1 MAKTKK
7 TPKAPT
13 DPTVPTGPLKEHPE
27 APKAPEEQ
35 PETPEEQPKTPEE
48 QPKTP
53 KEQPKADEP
62 KQPKEQPKAPETP
75 AKLPQSRLFK
85 GTLGI
90 VTVLLLRLVVGGV
103 FAFSGFAKAI
113 DPWGSVYKFGEYF
126 TAFGLADLDW
136 SLLFL
141 AISAGTIEFALGVFM
156 IFGIYRRFTPA
167 MMLLAMLVMLPVT
180 GYLAFTDA
188 VPDCGCF
195 GDALVLSN
203 WSTFAKNVLLTPL
216 ILYLCAYNRFVKN
229 VYGFAVQWMVAFLS
243 MAYALVL
250 AFIGFYMQPLIDF
263 RPYPVGAPVVSL
275 YEPSDEPEFIFT
287 YEKNGVKQSF
297 TIDSLPDDT
306 WTYID
311 RQQIHGTKRSD
322 VPDAIAIT
330 TLDGTPADSV
340 LLHSGEQVLL
350 LFPDLNNV
358 GIAYTYLINEM
369 YDYARSHGIDV
380 VGLTS
385 ADAHAVA
392 EWNDLSMA
400 SYALYS
406 IDDSTLKMI
415 ARGNPAV
422 VYLRDGHVVWKRTLQ
437 SISME
442 YITNERD
449 MEGIGSDF
457 NQGRW
462 LKGLSLGYA
471 VLMVLVLIV
480 NRTHLLVMFSWRRL
494 FRRPKQP
501 KSPKN

>member
-1 MAKTKK
+1 MAKTEKK
-7 TPKAPT
+7 PEAL
-13 DPTVPTGPLKEHPE
+13 DPATPTGPQKEQPE
-27 APKAPEEQ
+27 APEEQ
-35 PETPEEQPKTPEE
+35 PTPEVKPEQQPE
-48 QPKTP
+48 
-53 KEQPKADEP
+53 
-62 KQPKEQPKAPETP
+62 APETP

-85 GTLGI
+85 GSRGI
-90 VTVLLLRLVVGGV
+90 VTVLLLRLATGGV

-113 DPWGSVYKFGEYF
+113 DPWGSVYKFGEYLS
-126 TAFGLADLDW
+126 AFGLADLDW

-141 AISAGTIEFALGVFM
+141 AISAGTIEFALGIFM

-167 MMLLAMLVMLPVT
+167 MMLLAMLVLLPLT
-180 GYLAFTDA
+180 GYLAITDA

-263 RPYPVGAPVVSL
+263 RPYPVGAPIVSL
-275 YEPSDEPEFIFT
+275 YEPSDEPEFVFT

-311 RQQIHGTKRSD
+311 RRPIHGTKRSD
-322 VPDAIAIT
+322 APDAIAIT
-330 TLDGTPADSV
+330 SLDGTPADSV
-340 LLHSGEQVLL
+340 LLSSGEQILL
-350 LFPDLNNV
+350 LFPDLDKV

-442 YITNERD
+442 FITNERD

-457 NQGRW
+457 NQDRW

-471 VLMVLVLIV
+471 LLMALVLIV

>member
-1 MAKTKK
+1 MAKTEKK
-7 TPKAPT
+7 PKAL
-13 DPTVPTGPLKEHPE
+13 DPATPTGPQKEQPE
-27 APKAPEEQ
+27 APEQQPTPEVKPEQQ
-35 PETPEEQPKTPEE
+35 PE
-48 QPKTP
+48 
-53 KEQPKADEP
+53 
-62 KQPKEQPKAPETP
+62 APETP

-85 GTLGI
+85 GSRGI
-90 VTVLLLRLVVGGV
+90 VTVLLLRLATGGV

-113 DPWGSVYKFGEYF
+113 DPWGSVYKFGEYLS
-126 TAFGLADLDW
+126 AFGLADLDW

-141 AISAGTIEFALGVFM
+141 AISAGTIEFALGIFM

-167 MMLLAMLVMLPVT
+167 MMLLAMLVLLPVT
-180 GYLAFTDA
+180 GYLAITDA

-243 MAYALVL
+243 MAYALAL

-263 RPYPVGAPVVSL
+263 RPYPVGAPIVSL
-275 YEPSDEPEFIFT
+275 YEPSDEPEFVFT
-287 YEKNGVKQSF
+287 YEKNGMKQSF

-311 RQQIHGTKRSD
+311 RRLIHGTKRSNA
-322 VPDAIAIT
+322 PDAIAIT

-340 LLHSGEQVLL
+340 LLSSGEQILL
-350 LFPDLNNV
+350 LFPDLDKV

-385 ADAHAVA
+385 ADAHTVA
-392 EWNDLSMA
+392 EWDDLSMA
-400 SYALYS
+400 SYTLYS

-422 VYLRDGHVVWKRTLQ
+422 VYLRDGRVVWKRTLQ

-442 YITNERD
+442 FITNERD

-457 NQGRW
+457 NQDRW

-471 VLMVLVLIV
+471 LLMALVLIV
-480 NRTHLLVMFSWRRL
+480 NRTHLLVMFSWRRI
-494 FRRPKQP
+494 FRHSKQP

>member
-1 MAKTKK
+1 MAKTEKK
-7 TPKAPT
+7 PEAL
-13 DPTVPTGPLKEHPE
+13 DPATPTGPRKEQPE
-27 APKAPEEQ
+27 APEEQ
-35 PETPEEQPKTPEE
+35 PTPEVKPEQQPE
-48 QPKTP
+48 
-53 KEQPKADEP
+53 
-62 KQPKEQPKAPETP
+62 APETP

-85 GTLGI
+85 GSRGI
-90 VTVLLLRLVVGGV
+90 VTVLLLRLATGGV

-113 DPWGSVYKFGEYF
+113 DPWGSVYKFGEYLS
-126 TAFGLADLDW
+126 AFGLADFDW

-141 AISAGTIEFALGVFM
+141 AISAGTIEFALGIFM

-167 MMLLAMLVMLPVT
+167 MMLLAMLVLLPVT
-180 GYLAFTDA
+180 GYLAITDA

-216 ILYLCAYNRFVKN
+216 IIYLCAYNRFVKN

-275 YEPSDEPEFIFT
+275 YEPSDEPEFVFT

-311 RQQIHGTKRSD
+311 RRPIHGTKRSNA
-322 VPDAIAIT
+322 PDAIAIT

-340 LLHSGEQVLL
+340 LLSSGEQILL
-350 LFPDLNNV
+350 LFPDLDKV

-385 ADAHAVA
+385 ADAHTVA
-392 EWNDLSMA
+392 EWDDLSMA
-400 SYALYS
+400 SYTLYS

-422 VYLRDGHVVWKRTLQ
+422 VYLRDGRVVWKRTLQ

-442 YITNERD
+442 FITNERD

-457 NQGRW
+457 NQDRW

-471 VLMVLVLIV
+471 LLMALVLIV
-480 NRTHLLVMFSWRRL
+480 NRTHLLVMFSWRRI
-494 FRRPKQP
+494 FRHSKQP
-501 KSPKN
+501 KSTKN

>member
-1 MAKTKK
+1 MAKTEKK
-7 TPKAPT
+7 TEAL
-13 DPTVPTGPLKEHPE
+13 DPATPTGPQK
-27 APKAPEEQ
+27 EQ
-35 PETPEEQPKTPEE
+35 PEVKPEQQPE
-48 QPKTP
+48 
-53 KEQPKADEP
+53 
-62 KQPKEQPKAPETP
+62 APETP

-85 GTLGI
+85 GSRGI
-90 VTVLLLRLVVGGV
+90 VTVLLLRLATGGV

-113 DPWGSVYKFGEYF
+113 DPWGSVYKFGEYLS
-126 TAFGLADLDW
+126 AFGLADLDW

-141 AISAGTIEFALGVFM
+141 AISAGTIEFALGIFM

-167 MMLLAMLVMLPVT
+167 MMLLAMLVLLPVT
-180 GYLAFTDA
+180 GYLAITDA

-243 MAYALVL
+243 MAYALGL

-263 RPYPVGAPVVSL
+263 RPYPVGAPIVSL
-275 YEPSDEPEFIFT
+275 YEPSDEPEFEFT

-311 RQQIHGTKRSD
+311 RRPIHGTKRSD
-322 VPDAIAIT
+322 APDAIAIT
-330 TLDGTPADSV
+330 SLDGTPADSV
-340 LLHSGEQVLL
+340 LLSSGEQILL
-350 LFPDLNNV
+350 LFPDLDKV

-385 ADAHAVA
+385 ADAHTVA
-392 EWNDLSMA
+392 EWDDLSMA
-400 SYALYS
+400 SYTLYS

-422 VYLRDGHVVWKRTLQ
+422 VYLRDGRVVWKRTLQ

-442 YITNERD
+442 FITNERD

-457 NQGRW
+457 NQDRW

-471 VLMVLVLIV
+471 LLMALVLIV
-480 NRTHLLVMFSWRRL
+480 NRTHLLVLFSWRRI
-494 FRRPKQP
+494 FRHSKQP
-501 KSPKN
+501 KSTKN

>member
-1 MAKTKK
+1 MAKTEKK
-7 TPKAPT
+7 PKAL
-13 DPTVPTGPLKEHPE
+13 DPATPTGPRKEQPE
-27 APKAPEEQ
+27 APEEQ
-35 PETPEEQPKTPEE
+35 PTPEVKPEQQPE
-48 QPKTP
+48 
-53 KEQPKADEP
+53 
-62 KQPKEQPKAPETP
+62 APETP

-85 GTLGI
+85 GSCGI
-90 VTVLLLRLVVGGV
+90 VTVLLLRLATGGV

-113 DPWGSVYKFGEYF
+113 DPWGSVYKFGEYLS
-126 TAFGLADLDW
+126 AFGLADLDW

-141 AISAGTIEFALGVFM
+141 AISAGTIEFALGIFM

-167 MMLLAMLVMLPVT
+167 MMLLAMLVLLPVT
-180 GYLAFTDA
+180 GYLAITDA

-263 RPYPVGAPVVSL
+263 RPYPVGAPVMSL
-275 YEPSDEPEFIFT
+275 YEPSDEPEFVFT

-311 RQQIHGTKRSD
+311 RRPIHGTKRSNA
-322 VPDAIAIT
+322 PDAIAIT

-340 LLHSGEQVLL
+340 LLSSGEQILL
-350 LFPDLNNV
+350 LFPDLDKV

-385 ADAHAVA
+385 ADAHTVA
-392 EWNDLSMA
+392 EWDDLSMA
-400 SYALYS
+400 SYTLYS

-442 YITNERD
+442 FITNERD

-457 NQGRW
+457 NQDRW

-471 VLMVLVLIV
+471 LLMALVLIV
-480 NRTHLLVMFSWRRL
+480 NRTHLLVLFSWRRI
-494 FRRPKQP
+494 FRHSKQP
-501 KSPKN
+501 KSTKN

>member
-1 MAKTKK
+1 MAKTEKK
-7 TPKAPT
+7 PKAL
-13 DPTVPTGPLKEHPE
+13 DPATPTGPRKEQPE
-27 APKAPEEQ
+27 APEEQ
-35 PETPEEQPKTPEE
+35 PTPEVKPEQ
-48 QPKTP
+48 
-53 KEQPKADEP
+53 
-62 KQPKEQPKAPETP
+62 QPKAPETP

-90 VTVLLLRLVVGGV
+90 VTVLLLRLATGGV

-113 DPWGSVYKFGEYF
+113 DPWGSVYKFGEYLS
-126 TAFGLADLDW
+126 AFGLADLDW

-141 AISAGTIEFALGVFM
+141 AVSVGTIEFALGVFM
-156 IFGIYRRFTPA
+156 TFGIYRRFTPA

-243 MAYALVL
+243 MAYALAL

-263 RPYPVGAPVVSL
+263 RPYPVGAPIVSL
-275 YEPSDEPEFIFT
+275 YEPSDEPEFEFT

-311 RQQIHGTKRSD
+311 RRPIHGTKRSD
-322 VPDAIAIT
+322 APDAIAIT

-340 LLHSGEQVLL
+340 LLSSGEQILL
-350 LFPDLNNV
+350 LFPDLDKV

-385 ADAHAVA
+385 ADAHTVA
-392 EWNDLSMA
+392 EWDDLSMA
-400 SYALYS
+400 SYTLYS

-422 VYLRDGHVVWKRTLQ
+422 VYLRDGRVVWKRTLQ

-442 YITNERD
+442 FITNERD

-457 NQGRW
+457 NQDRW

-471 VLMVLVLIV
+471 LLMALVLIV
-480 NRTHLLVMFSWRRL
+480 NRTHLLVMFSWRRI
-494 FRRPKQP
+494 FRHSKQP
-501 KSPKN
+501 KSTKN

>member
-1 MAKTKK
+1 MAKTEKK
-7 TPKAPT
+7 PEAL
-13 DPTVPTGPLKEHPE
+13 DPATPTGPRKEQPE
-27 APKAPEEQ
+27 APEEQ
-35 PETPEEQPKTPEE
+35 PTPEVKPQQQPET
-48 QPKTP
+48 
-53 KEQPKADEP
+53 
-62 KQPKEQPKAPETP
+62 PETP

-90 VTVLLLRLVVGGV
+90 VTVLLLRLATGGV

-113 DPWGSVYKFGEYF
+113 DPWGSVYKFGEYLS
-126 TAFGLADLDW
+126 AFGLADLDW

-141 AISAGTIEFALGVFM
+141 AISAGTIEFALGIFM

-188 VPDCGCF
+188 VADCGCF

-243 MAYALVL
+243 MAYALAL

-275 YEPSDEPEFIFT
+275 YEPSDEPEFVFT

-311 RQQIHGTKRSD
+311 RRQIHGTKRSD
-322 VPDAIAIT
+322 APDAIAIT
-330 TLDGTPADSV
+330 SLDGTPADSV
-340 LLHSGEQVLL
+340 LLSSGEQILL
-350 LFPDLNNV
+350 LFPDLDKV

-442 YITNERD
+442 FITNERD

-471 VLMVLVLIV
+471 LLMALVLIV
-480 NRTHLLVMFSWRRL
+480 NRTHLLVMFSWRRI
-494 FRRPKQP
+494 FRHSKQP
-501 KSPKN
+501 KSTKN

>member
-7 TPKAPT
+7 TPKAL
-13 DPTVPTGPLKEHPE
+13 DPATPTGPQKEQPE
-27 APKAPEEQ
+27 APEEQ
-35 PETPEEQPKTPEE
+35 PTPEVKPEQQPE
-48 QPKTP
+48 
-53 KEQPKADEP
+53 
-62 KQPKEQPKAPETP
+62 APETP

-113 DPWGSVYKFGEYF
+113 DPWGSVYKFSEYLS
-126 TAFGLADLDW
+126 AFGLADLDW

-188 VPDCGCF
+188 VADCGCF

-203 WSTFAKNVLLTPL
+203 WGTFAKNVILTPL

-229 VYGFAVQWMVAFLS
+229 VYGIAVQWIVAFLS
-243 MAYALVL
+243 MAYAMVL
-250 AFIGFYMQPLIDF
+250 AFIGYYMQPLIDF

-275 YEPSDEPEFIFT
+275 YEPSDEPEFVFT

-442 YITNERD
+442 FITNERD

-457 NQGRW
+457 NQDRW

-471 VLMVLVLIV
+471 LLMALVLIV

>member
-35 PETPEEQPKTPEE
+35 PETPEEQPKTP
-48 QPKTP
+48 
-53 KEQPKADEP
+53 KEQSKADEP

-126 TAFGLADLDW
+126 TAFGLADFDW

-141 AISAGTIEFALGVFM
+141 AVSVGTIEFALGIFM

-167 MMLLAMLVMLPVT
+167 MMLMAMLVMLPVT

-188 VPDCGCF
+188 VADCGCF

-203 WSTFAKNVLLTPL
+203 WGTFAKNVILTPL

-243 MAYALVL
+243 MAYAMVL
-250 AFIGFYMQPLIDF
+250 AFIGYYMQPLIDF

-275 YEPSDEPEFIFT
+275 YEPSDEPEFVFT

-369 YDYARSHGIDV
+369 HDYAQSHGVDV
-380 VGLTS
+380 AGLTS
-385 ADAHAVA
+385 GDSISVA

-400 SYALYS
+400 SYTLYS

-422 VYLRDGHVVWKRTLQ
+422 VFLRDGRVVWKRTLQ
-437 SISME
+437 SISMD
-442 YITNERD
+442 YITRERD

-457 NQGRW
+457 NRSRW
-462 LKGLSLGYA
+462 LKVLSIGYFVLLLSL
-471 VLMVLVLIV
+471 LIL
-480 NRTHLLVMFSWRRL
+480 NRTHLLVLFSWKR
-494 FRRPKQP
+494 FFGKKKPEKED
-501 KSPKN
+501 KNTAEV

>member
-1 MAKTKK
+1 MAKTEKK
-7 TPKAPT
+7 PKAL
-13 DPTVPTGPLKEHPE
+13 DPATPTGPQKEQPE
-27 APKAPEEQ
+27 APEEQ
-35 PETPEEQPKTPEE
+35 PTPEVKPEQQPE
-48 QPKTP
+48 
-53 KEQPKADEP
+53 
-62 KQPKEQPKAPETP
+62 APETP

-141 AISAGTIEFALGVFM
+141 AISAGTIEFALGIFM

-167 MMLLAMLVMLPVT
+167 MMLLAMLVLLPVT
-180 GYLAFTDA
+180 GYLAITDA

-275 YEPSDEPEFIFT
+275 YEPSDEPEFVFT

-311 RQQIHGTKRSD
+311 RRPIHGTKRSD
-322 VPDAIAIT
+322 APDAIAIT
-330 TLDGTPADSV
+330 QLDGTPADSV
-340 LLHSGEQVLL
+340 LLSSGEQILL
-350 LFPDLNNV
+350 LFPDLDKV

-442 YITNERD
+442 FITNERD

-457 NQGRW
+457 NQDRW

-471 VLMVLVLIV
+471 LLMALVLIV
-480 NRTHLLVMFSWRRL
+480 NRTHLLVLFSWRRI
-494 FRRPKQP
+494 FRHSKQP
-501 KSPKN
+501 KSTKN

>member
-1 MAKTKK
+1 MAKTEKK
-7 TPKAPT
+7 PKAL
-13 DPTVPTGPLKEHPE
+13 DPATPTGPRKEQPE
-27 APKAPEEQ
+27 APEEQ
-35 PETPEEQPKTPEE
+35 PTPEVKPEQQPE
-48 QPKTP
+48 
-53 KEQPKADEP
+53 
-62 KQPKEQPKAPETP
+62 APETP

-85 GTLGI
+85 GSRGI
-90 VTVLLLRLVVGGV
+90 VTVLLLRLATGGV

-113 DPWGSVYKFGEYF
+113 DPWGSVYKFGEYLS
-126 TAFGLADLDW
+126 AFGLADLDW

-141 AISAGTIEFALGVFM
+141 AISAGTIEFALGIFM

-167 MMLLAMLVMLPVT
+167 MMLLAMLVLLPVT
-180 GYLAFTDA
+180 GYLAITDA

-275 YEPSDEPEFIFT
+275 YEPSDEPEFVFT

-311 RQQIHGTKRSD
+311 RRPIHGTKRSNA
-322 VPDAIAIT
+322 PDAIAIT

-340 LLHSGEQVLL
+340 LLSSGEQILL
-350 LFPDLNNV
+350 LFPDLDKV

-385 ADAHAVA
+385 ADAHTVA
-392 EWNDLSMA
+392 EWDDLSMA
-400 SYALYS
+400 SYTLYS

-442 YITNERD
+442 FITNERD

-457 NQGRW
+457 NQDRW

-471 VLMVLVLIV
+471 LLMALVLIV
-480 NRTHLLVMFSWRRL
+480 NRTHLLVMFSWRRI
-494 FRRPKQP
+494 FRHSKQP
-501 KSPKN
+501 KSTKN

>member
-1 MAKTKK
+1 
-7 TPKAPT
+7 
-13 DPTVPTGPLKEHPE
+13 
-27 APKAPEEQ
+27 
-35 PETPEEQPKTPEE
+35 
-48 QPKTP
+48 
-53 KEQPKADEP
+53 
-62 KQPKEQPKAPETP
+62 
-75 AKLPQSRLFK
+75 
-85 GTLGI
+85 
-90 VTVLLLRLVVGGV
+90 
-103 FAFSGFAKAI
+103 
-113 DPWGSVYKFGEYF
+113 
-126 TAFGLADLDW
+126 
-136 SLLFL
+136 
-141 AISAGTIEFALGVFM
+141 M

-167 MMLLAMLVMLPVT
+167 MMLLAMLVLLPLT
-180 GYLAFTDA
+180 GYLAITDA

-263 RPYPVGAPVVSL
+263 RPYPVGAPIVSL
-275 YEPSDEPEFIFT
+275 YEPSDEPEFVFT

-311 RQQIHGTKRSD
+311 RRPIHGTKRSD
-322 VPDAIAIT
+322 APDAIAIT
-330 TLDGTPADSV
+330 SLDGTPADSV
-340 LLHSGEQVLL
+340 LLSSGEQILL
-350 LFPDLNNV
+350 LFPDLDKV

-442 YITNERD
+442 FITNERD

-457 NQGRW
+457 NQDRW

-471 VLMVLVLIV
+471 LLMALVLIV

-494 FRRPKQP
+494 FRRTKQP